1 MLASITNRINNL
13 LKSMQYTIIPA
24 INPDDSMAQEQAA
37 LLMGHLKVINEQ
49 WDKAFLFELGTLK
62 GLIAATEK
70 ILEKKTTETG
80 NTAKALDEVAKTLQ
94 EIKGASCKTAMQT
107 SDFVH
112 KLGLTIENLLDAGE
126 EDGSEAFRGQLQDI
140 VLDYT
145 ENQSM
150 RERIWNQFYNLDPDR
165 EKFPTIDEM
174 LGLV

>member
-13 LKSMQYTIIPA
+13 IKSMQYTIIPA

-37 LLMGHLKVINEQ
+37 LLVGHLKVINEQ

-62 GLIAATEK
+62 GLISATEK
-70 ILEKKTTETG
+70 ILAKQTPATG
-80 NTAKALDEVAKTLQ
+80 ETAKALTAVANTLQ
-94 EIKGASCKTAMQT
+94 ETKEASCRTAMQT

-112 KLGLTIENLLDAGE
+112 KLGLTIENLLDACE
-126 EDGSEAFRGQLQDI
+126 VDGSEAFRNELEEI

-145 ENQSM
+145 KNQSM

-174 LGLV
+174 LDLV